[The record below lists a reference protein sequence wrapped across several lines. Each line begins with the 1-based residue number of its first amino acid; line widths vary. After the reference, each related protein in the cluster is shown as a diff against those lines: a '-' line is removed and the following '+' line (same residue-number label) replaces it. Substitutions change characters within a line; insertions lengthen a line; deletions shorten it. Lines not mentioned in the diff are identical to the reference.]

1 MGAAEFCYKRPVY
14 KAPVEDYLPPPKRAR
29 VEEAE
34 SEAGKKICIIKLNG
48 SGSGCGFFFSYKR
61 NNRLLIRYIKS

>member
-14 KAPVEDYLPPPKRAR
+14 KAPVEDSQPPPKRAR

-34 SEAGKKICIIKLNG
+34 SEAGKKHDIRELI
-48 SGSGCGFFFSYKR
+48 GSGCGLFFE
-61 NNRLLIRYIKS
+61 